1 MALTRRDFLVS
12 ASKLSLGVAALGSF
26 GLATSLPAHAQ
37 SVDLDALMEKGTL
50 DDIVLGSEDAPVTV
64 IEYFSMTCGHC
75 ANFHNTTFKHLEE
88 TYIKEGKMRFI
99 LREFPLDPLA
109 AAGAMLARCTPG
121 DNAVAMIDVLLGN
134 QRTWAYSDN
143 PVSSLFNF
151 ARQAGFTQDSFNA
164 CLTDQKLL
172 DDITA
177 VRERGTKEFGI
188 NSTPTFFVNGEKHV
202 GALSSEE
209 FDKILEPLLT

>member
-12 ASKLSLGVAALGSF
+12 GSKLSLGLAALGSF
-26 GLATSLPAHAQ
+26 GLITSVPVLAQ
-37 SVDLDALMEKGTL
+37 SVDNDALMEKGAL
-50 DDIVLGSEDAPVTV
+50 KDVALGQEDAPVTIV
-64 IEYFSMTCGHC
+64 EYFSMTCGHC
-75 ANFHNTTFKHLEE
+75 ANFHKTTFKYLEE
-88 TYIKEGKMRFI
+88 TYIKEGKVRFI

-121 DNAVAMIDVLLGN
+121 NNAVAMIDVLLEN
-134 QRTWAYSDN
+134 QRKWAFTDN
-143 PVSSLFNF
+143 PVAGLFNF
-151 ARQAGFTQDSFNA
+151 AKQAGFTQDSFNA
-164 CLTDQKLL
+164 CLSDQKLL

-209 FDKILEPLLT
+209 FDKILEPLLK